1 MNNNMSPWL
10 YQLIHN
16 RTIDTL
22 HKDMKTEIAIL
33 GAGISGIMTAYFTLK
48 NTNLNVSMIEAYK
61 VAHGATGHNAGQL
74 VADFERELHDIA
86 QEFGVND
93 AVNAEKLIHSAWAM
107 LEQIFSE
114 ASLTTPYSTFM
125 GYNGYESL
133 TRLLDELKNNAIRHE
148 AGEPIHPIF
157 IADNAPGLLRI
168 PHMYKHLYTVI
179 PQSDILDLLETDNK
193 AYVAAMSLRK
203 GCVNGALLC
212 EELIGYML
220 KTYQGRFNLIEHTPI
235 REIVLE
241 SDHAILCAEKH
252 HIVCNKVVLCT
263 NGFAKFKI
271 TNNHGSDIDTI
282 FHHQL
287 RGYIGYMAAYV
298 APLNRQ
304 PNALAY
310 YGDRSR
316 KARHTNDEYYDD
328 PYFYLTRRPYELE
341 KNEKHNLVCVGGPE
355 VYLADSSSYDP
366 RGTYDKQ
373 MAAQIEA
380 FLKKTHRHTPKDKLE
395 FRFTWHGLMGFTQN
409 GIRLIGSEPLNPV
422 LLYNLG
428 CNGVGIL
435 PSVYGGSRIS
445 SILRGENLAPTIFDP
460 KRCGDKLCD

>member
-1 MNNNMSPWL
+1 MSPWL
-10 YQLIHN
+10 YQLIHT

-22 HKDMKTEIAIL
+22 HKDMKTDIAIV
-33 GAGISGIMTAYFTLK
+33 GAGISGIMTAYFILK
-48 NTNLNVSMIEAYK
+48 NTNFEVTMVDAYK

-86 QEFGVND
+86 QEFGIEA
-93 AVNAEKLIHSAWAM
+93 AVQAEKAVHGAWAL
-107 LEQIFSE
+107 LEQVFNE

-133 TRLLDELKNNAIRHE
+133 TRLMDELKNNAIRHE
-148 AGEPIHPIF
+148 AGEPLHQIF
-157 IADNAPGLLRI
+157 IADTAPGLDRI
-168 PHMYKHLYTVI
+168 PHMYKHLYSVI
-179 PQSDILDLLETDNK
+179 PHQDILDLLETDNK
-193 AYVAAMSLRK
+193 AYIAVMSLRK
-203 GCVNGALLC
+203 GCLNSAMFC
-212 EELIGYML
+212 EELVGYL
-220 KTYQGRFNLIEHTPI
+220 LQKYPGRYTLVEHAPI
-235 REIVLE
+235 REVVLE
-241 SDHAILCAEKH
+241 SDHAVLCAEKH
-252 HIVCNKVVLCT
+252 HVVADKVILCT

-298 APLNRQ
+298 GPLNQQ

-316 KARHTNDEYYDD
+316 KARHNIDEYYDD

-341 KNEKHNLVCVGGPE
+341 KKEKHNLICVGGPE
-355 VYLADSSSYDP
+355 VYLSDTSKYDP
-366 RGTYDKQ
+366 RGIYDKQ

-380 FLKKTHRHTPKDKLE
+380 FLKKTHKHTPKDNLE

-409 GIRLIGSEPLNPV
+409 GIRLIGIEPLNPV

-435 PSVYGGSRIS
+435 PSIYGGSRIS
-445 SILRGENLAPTIFDP
+445 SLLKGEQVPVTIFDP
-460 KRCGDKLCD
+460 RRCGDQVC